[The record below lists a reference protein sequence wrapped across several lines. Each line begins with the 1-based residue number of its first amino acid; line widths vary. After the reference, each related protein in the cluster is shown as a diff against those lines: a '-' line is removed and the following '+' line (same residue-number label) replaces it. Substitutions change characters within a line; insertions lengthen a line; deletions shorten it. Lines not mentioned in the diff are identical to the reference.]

1 MSSTQIVT
9 GWNHKNGERIAETL
23 TVEPGMFLS
32 ESLVTDS
39 IVWEVVKVT
48 PKSVTLRPTTEGDE
62 ITEDES
68 CDKGANGLSV
78 VWNERVSNP
87 NAETRTLRVRKDGTI
102 RFGSHVGA
110 RPMYR
115 TPMKNGK
122 PVARRDNRF

>member
-9 GWNHKNGERIAETL
+9 GWNRVGREKVAETL
-23 TVEPGMFLS
+23 TVEPEMFLS

-48 PKSVTLRPTTEGDE
+48 PKSVTLRPTIEGDE
-62 ITEDES
+62 ITEDEN
-68 CDKGANGLSV
+68 CDKGAYGLSV
-78 VWNERVSNP
+78 VWTEQKSNP
-87 NAETRTLRVRKDGTI
+87 EAKARTLRVRKDGTV
-102 RFGSHVGA
+102 RFGNHVGA

-122 PVARRDNRF
+122 PVSRRDWRY